1 MSDYPKVSVL
11 TLFNKTK
18 YDFLELMLYNI
29 NNFKYN
35 KTLLEWVVYDDSKK
49 SLDSNKIVEIKKKL
63 NL

>member
-1 MSDYPKVSVL
+1 MSDYPKISVL

-49 SLDSNKIVEIKKKL
+49 SLDSNKIV
-63 NL
+63 

>member
-1 MSDYPKVSVL
+1 MSDYPKISVL

-49 SLDSNKIVEIKKKL
+49 SLDSNKKVEI
-63 NL
+63 